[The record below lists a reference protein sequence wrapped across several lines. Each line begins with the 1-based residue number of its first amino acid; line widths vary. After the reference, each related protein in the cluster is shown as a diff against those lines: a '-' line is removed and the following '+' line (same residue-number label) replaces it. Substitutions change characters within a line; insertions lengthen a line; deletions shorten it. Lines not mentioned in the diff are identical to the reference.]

1 MQIYADD
8 PDVDDHEN
16 NDHNGHADYYSD
28 VQTMYSK
35 YFEAHAECSKE
46 AKAHSKFSC
55 QGTQAGCRVQ
65 ISPGRI
71 FFKFHLARIILK
83 YHLARIIL

>member
-8 PDVDDHEN
+8 PDVDDNDNRNYDHDGHE
-16 NDHNGHADYYSD
+16 DYYSD
-28 VQTMYSK
+28 VHTMYSK

-65 ISPGRI
+65 ISPGEI
-71 FFKFHLARIILK
+71 FFRISFGENYFMK
-83 YHLARIIL
+83 TVQ